1 MASSG
6 FSFAVVYKFCYI
18 LILDMSCALT
28 ILFIEPCHL
37 LRLLII
43 AHSIL
48 LCIDLVCGNELTV
61 FLDVERGSNMFEGDA
76 CSLFN

>member
-1 MASSG
+1 MR
-6 FSFAVVYKFCYI
+6 
-18 LILDMSCALT
+18 L
-28 ILFIEPCHL
+28 LFYLLSHATAFL